1 MSRTLDSSQRFHS
14 LPSTMLLLLFIDSTL
29 FYQRAPL
36 AVQNQR
42 FSLSSA
48 PRLPESGRH
57 PHPTSP
63 TAPACRHRSAAG
75 ATAMMH
81 IDPEDRLLPPVSPL
95 VGVSGERVFF
105 WSLTKDHQGA
115 PSAGWGVWSHGDHGC
130 ILNGAMWKAESIFR
144 LNLITLIVLK

>member
-14 LPSTMLLLLFIDSTL
+14 LPSTMVLLLFIDSTL

-36 AVQNQR
+36 ALQNQR

-48 PRLPESGRH
+48 PRLPDSGRH

-63 TAPACRHRSAAG
+63 TAPACRRRSAAG

-81 IDPEDRLLPPVSPL
+81 IDPEDRLLPPVSPPRRCERGEGVFL
-95 VGVSGERVFF
+95 ESHQRPPGRAVSWVGRLEPQGTMAASLIEPFGRLRVF
-105 WSLTKDHQGA
+105 LD
-115 PSAGWGVWSHGDHGC
+115 
-130 ILNGAMWKAESIFR
+130 
-144 LNLITLIVLK
+144 